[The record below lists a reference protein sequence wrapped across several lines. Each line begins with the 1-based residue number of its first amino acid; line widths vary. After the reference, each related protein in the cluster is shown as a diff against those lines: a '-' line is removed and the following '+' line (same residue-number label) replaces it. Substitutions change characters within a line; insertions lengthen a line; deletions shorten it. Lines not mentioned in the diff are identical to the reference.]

1 MSIGLG
7 IFLIALGAI
16 LSFAIS
22 DALPGVNLEM
32 IGWIL
37 MAAGLATTV
46 IAVILMSQR
55 RTSPARST
63 TTTVERDGR
72 DPYGRV

>member
-16 LSFAIS
+16 LSFAVS

-32 IGWIL
+32 IGFIL
-37 MAAGLATTV
+37 MAAGLVTTIVSV
-46 IAVILMSQR
+46 IMMSR
-55 RTSPARST
+55 SRTQVSR
-63 TTTVERDGR
+63 TTTVEDGR
-72 DPYGRV
+72 NRY

>member
-1 MSIGLG
+1 MSVGLG

-16 LSFAIS
+16 LSFAVS
-22 DALPGVNLEM
+22 DALPGVNLQM

-46 IAVILMSQR
+46 ISVIMMSQR
-55 RTSPARST
+55 RTNAART
-63 TTTVERDGR
+63 TTTVERDA
-72 DPYGRV
+72 YGRP